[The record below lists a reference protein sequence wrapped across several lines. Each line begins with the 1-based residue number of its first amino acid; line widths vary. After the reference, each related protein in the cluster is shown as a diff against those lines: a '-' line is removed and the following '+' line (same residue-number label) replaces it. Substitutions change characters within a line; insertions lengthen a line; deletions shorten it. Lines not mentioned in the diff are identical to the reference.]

1 MEFRRLSLSR
11 SIGIIAGSIA
21 LALAA
26 PAGAQTVIKIGSPTI
41 KESVHHWMQEFEKRI
56 EKRAGDRIDVK
67 VFPLSQLGSIPRM
80 VEGAQLGTIEMVLVP
95 PAFLVGIDQRFQVL
109 AAPGI
114 FKPGARLPHRPRP
127 GIQEGVLVA
136 GRA

>member
-1 MEFRRLSLSR
+1 MELRKPRWS
-11 SIGIIAGSIA
+11 GPIAAMGVVVA
-21 LALAA
+21 LALTLAA
-26 PAGAQTVIKIGSPTI
+26 PVGAQTVIKIGSPTI

-80 VEGAQLGTIEMVLVP
+80 IEGAQLGTIEMVMVP

-114 FKPGARLPHRPRP
+114 FKD
-127 GIQEGVLVA
+127 
-136 GRA
+136 